1 MKKIYKYELPESPG
15 TYIKISDEVIKFL
28 DVQLQNGIPVIWAL
42 VNPEER
48 NKEPIIIT
56 SFGTDWEIP
65 NGANEYLGT
74 LQIDGYVWHYFVYE
88 PEEMMKA
95 PKEEGQ
101 VFLFDGLAV

>member
-1 MKKIYKYELPESPG
+1 M
-15 TYIKISDEVIKFL
+15 
-28 DVQLQNGIPVIWAL
+28 QLQNGIPVIWAL